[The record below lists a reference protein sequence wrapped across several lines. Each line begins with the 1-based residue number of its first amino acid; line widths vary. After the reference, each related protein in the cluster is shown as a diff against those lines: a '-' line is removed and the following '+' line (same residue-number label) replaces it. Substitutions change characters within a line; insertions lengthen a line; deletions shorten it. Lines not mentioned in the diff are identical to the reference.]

1 MPLYVYEHVE
11 QKGADCPDRFELVHA
26 LSEEMVKCPQCG
38 GAVKKVVART
48 SYKRN
53 VLASS
58 NLREKG
64 FTRLRRRD
72 KGVYERD

>member
-1 MPLYVYEHVE
+1 MPLYVYEHE
-11 QKGADCPDRFELVHA
+11 QPCGGACPDPVELVHGIA
-26 LSEEMVKCPQCG
+26 DTPQRCPRCG
-38 GAVKKVVART
+38 GMIRKIVSRT
-48 SYKRN
+48 ACRRN